1 MAAPMADYLL
11 PGVGNEGVATALA
24 GLVGAL
30 VVFGAAVLFSRI
42 LVKQEPDAAKSVG

>member
-30 VVFGAAVLFSRI
+30 VVFGAAVLFSRL
-42 LVKQEPDAAKSVG
+42 LVRREPEPGKSAA